1 MRPRRLLQG
10 LIILLLNFLLLS
22 CGDSV
27 VPEEQAKKFLT
38 LLQNND
44 IDKCVEMV
52 YAFQANL
59 AKLQNEPDFRKNELI
74 IKNRNEIKEEFLNEH
89 KIESIV
95 YIFRFPCHWQ
105 VLEAKQVT
113 EEIPGVPFSA
123 TSLYR
128 VFAVVK
134 YNSMGE
140 SPESVPLFVKKGG
153 FKYKIK
159 EIILHCDFE
168 TKTGLYLG
176 WGLDEHTP
184 W

>member
-1 MRPRRLLQG
+1 MKAIRLVNVL
-10 LIILLLNFLLLS
+10 ILLLVNILLLS
-22 CGDSV
+22 CGGGGI
-27 VPEEQAKKFLT
+27 VPQEQAKKFLT
-38 LLQNND
+38 LLQNSD

-52 YAFQANL
+52 YAYQASL
-59 AKLQNEPDFRKNELI
+59 AKLQNEPQFRKNELI
-74 IKNRNEIKEEFLNEH
+74 AKSRNDIKEEFLSEQ

-113 EEIPGVPFSA
+113 EETPGVPFSA
-123 TSLYR
+123 TSIYR
-128 VFAVVK
+128 VFVVVK

-159 EIILHCDFE
+159 EIILHCDF
-168 TKTGLYLG
+168 
-176 WGLDEHTP
+176 
-184 W
+184 